1 MNIASFSIICVIVT
15 FTPGPTNIVILS
27 TVHNSGTKKAV
38 EFASGAAVAVG
49 ILVGL
54 SAVLNSI
61 LMPVIPKILV
71 VMRIVGSLYI
81 LYLAYQIFK
90 MDASRVGSSDSGG
103 FASGFLM
110 QFVNPKVIL
119 FTITVIPA
127 FVLPYY
133 NDPFSVSIFA
143 LSITIIG
150 TCALSSWVLF
160 GMILKSFLQKYQKPV
175 NIIMASFLVYSA
187 AAVSGVF

>member
-1 MNIASFSIICVIVT
+1 MNIASFLLYCVIVT

-27 TVHNSGTKKAV
+27 TVHNCGIRKAV
-38 EFASGAAVAVG
+38 DFVYGAATAFT
-49 ILVGL
+49 ILVAL
-54 SAVLNSI
+54 SAVLNSV

-71 VMRIVGSLYI
+71 VMRIIGSIYI
-81 LYLAYQIFK
+81 LYLAYQIYR
-90 MDASRVGSSDSGG
+90 MDASRGGNSDAGG
-103 FASGFLM
+103 FASGFFM

-119 FTITVIPA
+119 FTFTVIPA

-133 NDPFSVSIFA
+133 KDPLPVGIFA

-150 TCALSSWVLF
+150 ICAFSSWVLF